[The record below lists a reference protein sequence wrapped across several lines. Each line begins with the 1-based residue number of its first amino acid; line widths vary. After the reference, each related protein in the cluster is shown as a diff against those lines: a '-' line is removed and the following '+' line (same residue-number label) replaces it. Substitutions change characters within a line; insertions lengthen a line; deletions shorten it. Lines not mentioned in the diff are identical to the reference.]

1 MKDIKDITQDIL
13 QSLNQKDNPV
23 GILLEGYLQK
33 VITDIVRD
41 KIIDFQLFLNAEH
54 LITGHDW
61 CYEDKANEFLSGNE
75 ID

>member
-41 KIIDFQLFLNAEH
+41 KIIDFQSFLYDED

-61 CYEDKANEFLSGNE
+61 GYEDKANEFLSGNE